1 VGTLEKEYGTLKK
14 DDKKEKSMLSDME
27 AEIAKMMAG

>member
-1 VGTLEKEYGTLKK
+1 LEAEYSTLKT
-14 DDKKEKSMLSDME
+14 DDKKEKNMLSDME